1 MEAKLKHGCGW
12 LSALLEGLRPG
23 QGRASQC
30 WEWGPEPERAEASPG
45 PSQLVIPVLAAWGKE
60 QGQTCLVPACRHATR
75 VCVPCYPCVCVRVF
89 TSVCVLLMC
98 MCTRV
103 CVCTCITCVYM
114 CECVHLY
121 TQVCVLHVC
130 ICVSVHVFTWVYVC
144 IALVC
149 ACVHARVC
157 VLASLSPCPAH
168 A

>member
-75 VCVPCYPCVCVRVF
+75 VCVCHA
-89 TSVCVLLMC
+89 
-98 MCTRV
+98 TRV
-103 CVCTCITCVYM
+103 CVCAFSRVCV
-114 CECVHLY
+114 CCSCVCARECV
-121 TQVCVLHVC
+121 CARVLHVC
-130 ICVSVHVFTWVYVC
+130 ICVSVCICTHKCVCCMCVY
-144 IALVC
+144 A
-149 ACVHARVC
+149 
-157 VLASLSPCPAH
+157 
-168 A
+168 